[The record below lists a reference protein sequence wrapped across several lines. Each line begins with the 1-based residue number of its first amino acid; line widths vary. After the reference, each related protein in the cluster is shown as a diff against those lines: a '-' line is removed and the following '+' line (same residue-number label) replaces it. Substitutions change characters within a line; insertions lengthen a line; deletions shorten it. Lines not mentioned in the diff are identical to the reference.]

1 MTPMLSQDNALV
13 QFLGGEFLNRRI
25 SNKGGGLIME
35 TQHNTFIPVNYLLT
49 AFEPGKQSIPN
60 LCMII

>member
-25 SNKGGGLIME
+25 SNKWGGGIDRFGNSFL
-35 TQHNTFIPVNYLLT
+35 PVY
-49 AFEPGKQSIPN
+49 S
-60 LCMII
+60 